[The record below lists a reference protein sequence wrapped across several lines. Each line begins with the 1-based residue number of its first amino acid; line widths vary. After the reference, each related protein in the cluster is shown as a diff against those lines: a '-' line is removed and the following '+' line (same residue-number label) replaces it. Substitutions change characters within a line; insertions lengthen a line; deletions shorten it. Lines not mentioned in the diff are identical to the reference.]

1 MKIKN
6 EEIHNLN
13 LLVQIEKKGRSKL
26 EQELSN
32 IKEGFRKTKSLNTK
46 YEVKNGSL
54 KEFINTNRL
63 KIDNY
68 DNILSE
74 NRKNEERI
82 NELKLEI
89 VSKDNELERF
99 NKYNLV
105 NTNKIIKLKEE
116 NDIIRNELNDNKK

>member
-1 MKIKN
+1 VKIKN
-6 EEIHNLN
+6 EEVHNLN
-13 LLVQIEKKGRSKL
+13 LLVQIEKKGRTKL

-32 IKEGFRKTKSLNTK
+32 IKEGFRKTKNLNIK
-46 YEVKNGSL
+46 YERKNGSL
-54 KEFINTNRL
+54 KEFINNNRL

-116 NDIIRNELNDNKK
+116 NNIIRNELNDNKK

>member
-13 LLVQIEKKGRSKL
+13 LLVQIEKKGRTKL

-116 NDIIRNELNDNKK
+116 NNIIRNELNDNKK